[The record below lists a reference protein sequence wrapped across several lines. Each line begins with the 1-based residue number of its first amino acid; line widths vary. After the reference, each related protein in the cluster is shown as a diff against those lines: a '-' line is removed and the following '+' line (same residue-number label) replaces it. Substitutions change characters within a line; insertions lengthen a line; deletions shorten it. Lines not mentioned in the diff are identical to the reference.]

1 MKNTATEAKVIAG
14 ELVEDAKRLLEW
26 KMVPEQEDE
35 ANCKQE
41 EPNGTTR
48 RAGKRNRGC
57 TTFYDPTVST
67 PNQQRRNRGGGDV
80 TDSDSELDTDQ
91 KCTACRG
98 VFDYSKKADCVRFRC
113 YECVGVDAGRLLC
126 KVCVV
131 EHRAQEK
138 HRCRKRLRKQIKKPP
153 RRRPPKKNKGGKP
166 PQGGNKP
173 DGEGCV
179 VPTPK
184 PPGVTAGTELYSA
197 ANEEEF
203 VEIYNRRVALY
214 APTAY
219 LEAQEREL
227 SMQIK
232 IAELKK
238 KLKAA

>member
-1 MKNTATEAKVIAG
+1 M
-14 ELVEDAKRLLEW
+14 
-26 KMVPEQEDE
+26 
-35 ANCKQE
+35 
-41 EPNGTTR
+41 
-48 RAGKRNRGC
+48 
-57 TTFYDPTVST
+57 
-67 PNQQRRNRGGGDV
+67 
-80 TDSDSELDTDQ
+80 
-91 KCTACRG
+91 
-98 VFDYSKKADCVRFRC
+98 
-113 YECVGVDAGRLLC
+113 
-126 KVCVV
+126 
-131 EHRAQEK
+131 
-138 HRCRKRLRKQIKKPP
+138 
-153 RRRPPKKNKGGKP
+153 
-166 PQGGNKP
+166 
-173 DGEGCV
+173 